1 MTSCKD
7 ECEALMSAVLP
18 IAEQMLTEQGKLRP
32 FGSTLSSS
40 GRIVQVGGD
49 AGAGAGAVD
58 VDAAQLAREFEA
70 SFRDGA
76 QRGELIATAL
86 VCAREGA
93 QSAVLVHLDHRE
105 NYSIVVTFPYHF
117 TAAGELSIGDPFA
130 AEGAHKIF
138 EG

>member
-18 IAEQMLTEQGKLRP
+18 IAEQMLTEQGQLRP

-49 AGAGAGAVD
+49 ASDVDVD

-76 QRGELIATAL
+76 QRGELKATAL

-117 TAAGELSIGDPFA
+117 TAAGELSIDDPFA